1 MKKSAIVVG
10 SIFALAA
17 IPVFAFSPVDPA
29 KDLAAK
35 INSNE
40 NLSVQFTAQ
49 TIGDAAK
56 SFDVVFQKPNK
67 AKIDTPEETI
77 VADGEN
83 ITVYVKSLKKFY
95 KKPQTAQVL
104 NGLMTGDELYV
115 WTSFFNAKAFDKMTG
130 KAAGTVNRKGKQYNV
145 ITVVMDAS
153 AGKTMTI
160 NIDPSTNLPAQAQIE
175 LKGKPNET
183 IILNTTFVSTAVNNQ
198 TFAFKAPSG
207 SEEIDEAQLVATNWM
222 TYDQALTLA
231 KATKKKVLVDFM
243 ADWCHWCHKLDD
255 DVYSTA
261 EFKEAA
267 KDLILCKVDTDHEQ
281 EIAKRY
287 NVGGIPDIR
296 ILDSEGNEIGKMV
309 GYQPVQQ
316 FIQALKKFL

>member
-1 MKKSAIVVG
+1 
-10 SIFALAA
+10 
-17 IPVFAFSPVDPA
+17 
-29 KDLAAK
+29 
-35 INSNE
+35 
-40 NLSVQFTAQ
+40 
-49 TIGDAAK
+49 
-56 SFDVVFQKPNK
+56 
-67 AKIDTPEETI
+67 
-77 VADGEN
+77 
-83 ITVYVKSLKKFY
+83 
-95 KKPQTAQVL
+95 
-104 NGLMTGDELYV
+104 
-115 WTSFFNAKAFDKMTG
+115 
-130 KAAGTVNRKGKQYNV
+130 
-145 ITVVMDAS
+145 
-153 AGKTMTI
+153 
-160 NIDPSTNLPAQAQIE
+160 
-175 LKGKPNET
+175 
-183 IILNTTFVSTAVNNQ
+183 
-198 TFAFKAPSG
+198 G